1 MMTRSRYLSQWVLL
15 LALSVVAGWP
25 LVHAGIAA
33 GALVGPMLA
42 GIALGLNRARIGVP
56 ERAFMLAQGIIGC
69 MIASMLQASVLQDVS
84 AHLGPMAFAVA
95 ITLMGATATGW
106 MLTRYGA
113 MPGSTGAWGSLPG
126 AAAAMV
132 TMSAAFGADPRM
144 VAVMQYMRV
153 LIVVLSAT
161 AVSHYAAISSGTAEL
176 ALSTPLT
183 QGPTA
188 SLGMQACSI
197 LLAVITAWLGSI
209 SRIPA
214 GALLVPIMVGGA
226 LQISGLIS
234 LAIPQPFVVQALAIL
249 GWSIGLRFTRDLVIP
264 MLRALPIIIFGIV
277 ALLVLC
283 LGAAWT
289 LTLLTPVS
297 LFTAYLATSP
307 GGLDS
312 VAVLALE
319 ANADMP
325 FVVAFQTLRLF
336 AVVLIGPFVGRWL
349 ARVASPERKPL
360 QAN

>member
-1 MMTRSRYLSQWVLL
+1 MLTRSRFFSQWALL

-42 GIALGLNRARIGVP
+42 GIALGLNRARIGVS
-56 ERAFMLAQGIIGC
+56 ERFFVVAQGIIGC
-69 MIASMLQASVLQDVS
+69 MIASMLQASVLQDVA
-84 AHLGPMAFAVA
+84 AHIGPMAIAVA

-106 MLTRYGA
+106 ILTRYSS

-161 AVSHYAAISSGTAEL
+161 AVSHYAGSASATAEL
-176 ALSTPLT
+176 TLITT
-183 QGPTA
+183 FNQGPPA
-188 SLGMQACSI
+188 SPGMQACSI
-197 LLAVITAWLGSI
+197 LLAIVTAWLGSI
-209 SRIPA
+209 SRLPA

-226 LQISGLIS
+226 LQISGILS
-234 LAIPQPFVVQALAIL
+234 LAIPQPFVVLALAVL
-249 GWSIGLRFTRDLVIP
+249 GWSIGLRFTRDLVVP
-264 MLRALPIIIFGIV
+264 MLRALPIILFGIV
-277 ALLVLC
+277 ALLMLC
-283 LGAAWT
+283 LVAAWT

-336 AVVLIGPFVGRWL
+336 AVVLVGPFVGRWL
-349 ARVASPERKPL
+349 ARVKSS
-360 QAN
+360 